1 MASMK
6 IESVRVA
13 LADDGDAAGLGQRYA
28 AGGRL
33 RTRLARRLPEV
44 RCSAALLLRHG
55 REPPHPQGAQVRQR
69 LVRPIDR
76 YSRGQAERMRRDE
89 RAE

>member
-44 RCSAALLLRHG
+44 R
-55 REPPHPQGAQVRQR
+55 QR